1 MKKIIFFLLL
11 VLPVILLSQIPEQ
24 PSIGDGSA
32 GSPYEISTLGHL
44 AWLSDPANIG
54 EWSQHFIQTANI
66 NASETATWNGGL
78 GFSPI
83 GGDAW
88 PYFTGSY
95 DGNYF
100 TITGLTINRPGQN
113 SLGFFSRNYGV
124 LSGIVLINASVVA
137 GNESGSL
144 FGLNAG
150 SISECSTSGNLSG
163 EGLTGGGVGGG
174 GFGGYCVSTSVI
186 SKCTSS
192 CTVIMDEFVWGGA
205 FIAYFNGT
213 LENSYCNG
221 SIAKS
226 DGTPYSSFG
235 GLSGFNPNG
244 TVTNCYSS
252 AVVNGGVNT
261 DGGLFPYSSGTC
273 NSSFWDI
280 TTSGQTGSACGAGL
294 TAAQMG
300 DPANFIGWDFTNTWV
315 MSGAKDGYPQ
325 LQWEANI
332 GGGTAT
338 PLNVNWLWLIP
349 VLFLGVFGIRRLRFC
364 M

>member
-1 MKKIIFFLLL
+1 MKKIFFFLLL
-11 VLPVILLSQIPEQ
+11 LLPLILLSQIPEQ

-44 AWLSDPANIG
+44 AWLSDPANSG

-83 GGDAW
+83 GIGLS
-88 PYFTGSY
+88 FTGSY
-95 DGNYF
+95 NGNYY

-113 SLGFFSRNYGV
+113 HIGFFSSNDGA
-124 LSGIVLINASVVA
+124 LSGIVLLNTSVVC
-137 GNESGSL
+137 GNHSGSL
-144 FGLNAG
+144 FGINAG
-150 SISECSTSGNLSG
+150 SISECSSSGNVSG
-163 EGLTGGGVGGG
+163 EGLILGSIGGG
-174 GFGGYCVSTSVI
+174 GFGGLCASTSVI

-192 CTVIMDEFVWGGA
+192 CTVIMDEIGWGGA
-205 FIAYFNGT
+205 FIGYYRGT
-213 LENSYCNG
+213 LVDSYCNG

-226 DGTPYSSFG
+226 DGTPYPAFG
-235 GLSGFNPNG
+235 GLSGYNDNG
-244 TVTNCYSS
+244 TITNCYSS
-252 AVVNGGVNT
+252 AVVNAGVNT
-261 DGGLFPYSSGTC
+261 NGGVIPYSSGTC

-280 TTSGQTGSACGAGL
+280 TTSGQTGSACGTGL
-294 TAAQMG
+294 TTAQMG